1 MQKRRRKVMTGEE
14 KNDRLRVERVK
25 GRGKTMQPKRI
36 KWMRRSTDN
45 QMERG
50 KGQ

>member
-1 MQKRRRKVMTGEE
+1 MQKRRRKGEE
-14 KNDRLRVERVK
+14 KNDRMRVEGVK

-36 KWMRRSTDN
+36 KWMRRGIDN
-45 QMERG
+45 KRERG